1 MPMTAAR
8 FFAADPKEIW
18 PAQEDSFFNELRT
31 NNATYKTTAHDRFAD
46 LDAACIALLRQSARP
61 IREVLDIGVSSG
73 TTTLALYDRLREAGI
88 DARVT
93 GTDRSVS
100 GHLVRVLPGVRTLLD
115 DGGAPI
121 QHDLFGL
128 PVRPW
133 FRRADRYTGMRGVR
147 SALNATL
154 GGRARRLVAAGA
166 SGASAVRLVS
176 PRLAERPRVTIECND
191 IFAPTA
197 AYHRRF
203 DLVRVANLL
212 HPGYFSVEQ
221 LRLGIAHTVSYLSGP
236 GAWLLLARTL
246 KRRHVA
252 TLFRVSDDGARLE
265 IADRFNGGA
274 EAEWLALEAPLPAWD
289 K

>member
-1 MPMTAAR
+1 MSMTAAQ

-31 NNATYKTTAHDRFAD
+31 SNTTFKTTAHDRFAD
-46 LDAACIALLRQSARP
+46 LDAACVALLGQSSRP

-73 TTTLALYDRLREAGI
+73 TTTLALYDRLRAAGI

-100 GHLVRVLPGVRTLLD
+100 GHLVTVLPGVRTLLD
-115 DGGAPI
+115 DGGTPI

-147 SALNATL
+147 RALNATL
-154 GGRARRLVAAGA
+154 GSRARRMVEAGA
-166 SGASAVRLVS
+166 SAATAVQLVS
-176 PRLAERPRVTIECND
+176 PRLADTPSVAIECND

-197 AYHRRF
+197 AYQRRF

-212 HPGYFSVEQ
+212 HPGYFPVEQ
-221 LRLGIAHTVSYLSGP
+221 LRIGVAHAVSYLAGP
-236 GAWLLLARTL
+236 GSWLLLARTV

-252 TLFRVSDDGARLE
+252 TLFRVTDDGTRLE

-274 EAEWLALEAPLPAWD
+274 EIEWLALEAALPAWND
-289 K
+289 